1 MEKTDRQYF
10 DEIALNW
17 DNLRKKAFSEGLREE
32 ALSVAMVQSGKLA
45 ADIGVGTGFIAE
57 GLIGRGLKVVAID
70 QSAAMLHVM
79 KQKVR
84 DAAAVEY
91 CMGHAEDL
99 PVRDGAVDYVFANM
113 CLHHLAQ
120 PSAAIREMARIMRVG
135 GRLTITDLDAH
146 DVAFLQRE
154 RHDRWLGFTPEDLT
168 RWFVE
173 ARLTNV
179 AVRRASELC
188 SVRSARGNECASIGI
203 LIASG
208 DRMS

>member
-1 MEKTDRQYF
+1 
-10 DEIALNW
+10 
-17 DNLRKKAFSEGLREE
+17 
-32 ALSVAMVQSGKLA
+32 MVQSGKLA
-45 ADIGVGTGFIAE
+45 ADVGVGTGFIAE
-57 GLIGRGLKVVAID
+57 GLLGRGLKVIAID

-99 PVRDGAVDYVFANM
+99 PVCDGAVDYVFANM

-120 PSAAIREMARIMRVG
+120 PSVAIREMARILRVG

-154 RHDRWLGFTPEDLT
+154 RHDRWLGFAPQDLT

-179 AVRRASELC
+179 TVRRASELC
-188 SVRSARGNECASIGI
+188 SVRSARGDQCASIGI